1 MRLGVTAL
9 LTTLVVVLLSV
20 GCTEKEDKAW
30 EERQKVLLLEYLDRP
45 GVTYGEI
52 TVDAKTKSWAIKDY
66 AVTLEYDVYP
76 GVKATIE
83 AKTLTAFGAELEPV
97 TERSLLVKKVV
108 YEGLSLTGPFY
119 GKAHVLCERVVAED
133 MYGGAEVQKN
143 MLGFVDG
150 IVHSQLYMDVSFSLK
165 ADGISMTDEA
175 GNPLGSMQSFAY
187 EMKGMD
193 VSENIFVKQ
202 LVVSSLA
209 PGMDSL
215 SVEEVGVKKLSI
227 GKYQELI
234 ALLKKYEP
242 LLAEPN
248 VDHGLASELLSVMQY
263 DLQGLAI
270 KNASLSFEG
279 ILPPLTL
286 RSAYFDGAFAEGNSS
301 QAWRLEG
308 LKVAPDFMDA
318 LLVDSPLFGFPF
330 ATYDLSVDVD
340 INVRMDGEEV
350 ESMRVAK
357 LAVHDANLGGVSLS
371 LFMGTDALDDQEAP
385 AAEPQ
390 AQTGQGEGD
399 GEGIGVPS
407 QPSPTLSG
415 GPYLTEG
422 SRGDGRQEWQEN
434 QKSDAPLLGQSGLS
448 PFEGANRPGYFKDI
462 QVTVTDKGILKTI
475 FDIAAVLSGI
485 VEVENAATGGD
496 LFRHGAAVSLGGQCS
511 RFEGDMN
518 SACLNT
524 AKLLSKGGVV
534 EYKLGFDKPLSIDID
549 PYILL
554 GGVPVSSSYT
564 PLPEK

>member
-1 MRLGVTAL
+1 MRLRGTAL
-9 LTTLVVVLLSV
+9 LATLILVFLSV
-20 GCTEKEDKAW
+20 GCTEKEDKVW

-52 TVDAKTKSWAIKDY
+52 TVDAKTKSWTIKDY

-76 GVKATIE
+76 GVKATVE
-83 AKTLTAFGAELEPV
+83 AKSLTAFGAELESV
-97 TERSLLVKKVV
+97 TEKSLLVKKMV
-108 YEGLSLTGPFY
+108 YEGVSLTGPFY
-119 GKAHVLCERVVAED
+119 GKGRVLCEKAVAED

-165 ADGISMTDEA
+165 VDGIGMTDEA

-193 VSENIFVKQ
+193 VSENILVKQ
-202 LVVSSLA
+202 LVLNSLA
-209 PGMDSL
+209 PGMDGL
-215 SVEEVGVKKLSI
+215 SVEEIGVKKLSI
-227 GKYQELI
+227 GKYQELM

-248 VDHGLASELLSVMQY
+248 VNPGLASELLSVMQY

-279 ILPPLTL
+279 ILAPLTL
-286 RSAYFDGAFAEGNSS
+286 QSAYFDGSFAEGNNS

-308 LKVAPDFMDA
+308 LKVAPELMDA
-318 LLVDSPLFGFPF
+318 LLVGSPLLGFPF
-330 ATYDLSVDVD
+330 AVYDLSADID

-371 LFMGTDALDDQEAP
+371 LFMGTDALDDQGAP
-385 AAEPQ
+385 ADSQ
-390 AQTGQGEGD
+390 AQAGE
-399 GEGIGVPS
+399 GEGI
-407 QPSPTLSG
+407 
-415 GPYLTEG
+415 
-422 SRGDGRQEWQEN
+422 N
-434 QKSDAPLLGQSGLS
+434 APLLGQDGLS
-448 PFEGANRPGYFKDI
+448 PFEVDNRPGYFKDI

-524 AKLLSKGGVV
+524 AKLLSHGGVV
-534 EYKLGFDKPLSIDID
+534 EYTLGFDKPLSIDID
-549 PYILL
+549 PYTLL